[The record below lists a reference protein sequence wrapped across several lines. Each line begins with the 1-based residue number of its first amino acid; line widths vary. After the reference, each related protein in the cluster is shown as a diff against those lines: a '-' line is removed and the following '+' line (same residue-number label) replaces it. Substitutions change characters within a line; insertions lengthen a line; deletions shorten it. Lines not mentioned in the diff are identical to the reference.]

1 MFDLTQSNADFM
13 QRELTSEAFIKL
25 LERLGA
31 NEEQAAQNYEDLR
44 HTLIRSFEW
53 RGAPFPEEHADET
66 FNRLARK
73 LDEGV
78 EIRNIND
85 YTYTVA
91 RLVWL
96 ETLKEDQKRRT
107 PLDEIKNE
115 PIASDTSREVAE
127 KEESLD
133 CLDDCLDALPGANRD
148 LIMEYYVDEKRGR
161 IDRRREL
168 AKRLGLRRDALA
180 NRAQRL
186 RDKLE
191 LCVTRCLKKKTS
203 I

>member
-1 MFDLTQSNADFM
+1 ME
-13 QRELTSEAFIKL
+13 RELTSQAFIRL
-25 LERLGA
+25 LERLGGD
-31 NEEQAAQNYEDLR
+31 EDEAAEKYEDLR

-53 RGAPFPEEHADET
+53 RGAPFPEEHADDT

-78 EIRNIND
+78 EIRNVSE
-85 YTYTVA
+85 YAYSVA

-96 ETLKEDQKRRT
+96 EALKGDHKRNT
-107 PLDEIKNE
+107 PLDEIPHE
-115 PIASDTSREVAE
+115 PVALDTSNEKAE
-127 KEESLD
+127 KETRLN
-133 CLDDCLDALPGANRD
+133 CLDDCLDALPPDSRD

-161 IDRRREL
+161 IDRRRDL
-168 AKRLGLRRDALA
+168 AQRLGLRRDALA
-180 NRAQRL
+180 NRSQRL

-191 LCVTRCLKKKTS
+191 QCVTRCLKKKTS

>member
-1 MFDLTQSNADFM
+1 ME
-13 QRELTSEAFIKL
+13 RELTAQAFSRL
-25 LERLGA
+25 LKRLGDD
-31 NEEQAAQNYEDLR
+31 EDQAAKNYEDLR

-66 FNRLARK
+66 LNRLARK

-78 EIRNIND
+78 EIRNISD

-96 ETLKEDQKRRT
+96 EALKGNQRRRA
-107 PLDEIKNE
+107 PLDEIDHE
-115 PIASDTSREVAE
+115 PVAHDTSGEMAE
-127 KEESLD
+127 KEVRLN
-133 CLDDCLDALPGANRD
+133 CLDDCLDTLPRENRD

-161 IDRRREL
+161 IDRRRDL
-168 AKRLGLRRDALA
+168 AERLGLRRDALA

-191 LCVTRCLKKKTS
+191 QCVTRCLRKKTA

>member
-1 MFDLTQSNADFM
+1 ME
-13 QRELTSEAFIKL
+13 RELTSQAFIRL
-25 LERLGA
+25 MERLGKD
-31 NEEQAAQNYEDLR
+31 EEQAAKKYEELR
-44 HTLIRSFEW
+44 LILIRTFEW

-66 FNRLARK
+66 LNRLARK

-85 YTYTVA
+85 YAYTVA

-96 ETLKEDQKRRT
+96 EALKGVDNRRA
-107 PLDEIKNE
+107 PLDEIQHE
-115 PIASDTSREVAE
+115 PIALDTSREVAE
-127 KEESLD
+127 KEDRLD
-133 CLDDCLDALPGANRD
+133 CLDNCLDALPYASRD
-148 LIMEYYVDEKRGR
+148 LIMEYYVDEKRNR
-161 IDRRREL
+161 IDRRRDL
-168 AKRLGLRRDALA
+168 AERLGLRRDALA

-191 LCVTRCLKKKTS
+191 QCVTRCLQEKPT

>member
-1 MFDLTQSNADFM
+1 
-13 QRELTSEAFIKL
+13 
-25 LERLGA
+25 
-31 NEEQAAQNYEDLR
+31 LR

-53 RGAPFPEEHADET
+53 RGAPFPEENADET
-66 FNRLARK
+66 LNRLARK

-78 EIRNIND
+78 QIRNIGD

-96 ETLKEDQKRRT
+96 ESLKGSQKLRAR
-107 PLDEIKNE
+107 LDELDHE
-115 PIASDTSREVAE
+115 PVAVDTSREIAE
-127 KEESLD
+127 KEARLN
-133 CLDDCLDALPGANRD
+133 CLDDCLGALPRENRD

-161 IDRRREL
+161 IDRRRDL
-168 AKRLGLRRDALA
+168 AQRLGLRRDALA

-191 LCVTRCLKKKTS
+191 QCVTRCLQKKQRYEQESFATKK
-203 I
+203 

>member
-1 MFDLTQSNADFM
+1 ME
-13 QRELTSEAFIKL
+13 RELTAQALIRL
-25 LERLGA
+25 LERLGDD
-31 NEEQAAQNYEDLR
+31 EEQAAKKYEDLR

-66 FNRLARK
+66 INRLARK

-78 EIRNIND
+78 EIRNLND

-96 ETLKEDQKRRT
+96 EALKGDHKRHT
-107 PLDEIKNE
+107 QLDEIEHE
-115 PIASDTSREVAE
+115 PIAHDTSREVAE
-127 KEESLD
+127 KEDSLF
-133 CLDDCLDALPGANRD
+133 CLDDCLDALPYASRD
-148 LIMEYYVDEKRGR
+148 LIMEYYVDEKRNR
-161 IDRRREL
+161 IDRRRDL
-168 AKRLGLRRDALA
+168 AERLGLRRDALA

-191 LCVTRCLKKKTS
+191 QCVSRCLKKKS
-203 I
+203 AI

>member
-1 MFDLTQSNADFM
+1 MDLTSQ
-13 QRELTSEAFIKL
+13 AFIRL
-25 LERLGA
+25 LERLGDD
-31 NEEQAAQNYEDLR
+31 EEQAANRYEDLR

-96 ETLKEDQKRRT
+96 EAIKSSDNRRA
-107 PLDEIKNE
+107 PLDEIQHE
-115 PIASDTSREVAE
+115 PLAIDTSSEVAE
-127 KEESLD
+127 KEDRLD
-133 CLDDCLDALPGANRD
+133 CLDDCLDALPYGNRD

-161 IDRRREL
+161 IDRRRDL
-168 AKRLGLRRDALA
+168 AERLGLRRDALA

-191 LCVTRCLKKKTS
+191 QCVTRCLNKKTS

>member
-1 MFDLTQSNADFM
+1 MK
-13 QRELTSEAFIKL
+13 RELTTQAFIRL
-25 LERLGA
+25 LERLGD
-31 NEEQAAQNYEDLR
+31 NEEQAAKKYEDLR

-78 EIRNIND
+78 EIRNVSE
-85 YTYTVA
+85 YAYSVA

-96 ETLKEDQKRRT
+96 EALKGDHKRNT
-107 PLDEIKNE
+107 PLDEIQHE
-115 PIASDTSREVAE
+115 PVAIDTLSEKAE
-127 KEESLD
+127 KEVRLN
-133 CLDDCLDALPGANRD
+133 CLDDCLDALPPDSRD

-161 IDRRREL
+161 IDRRRDL
-168 AKRLGLRRDALA
+168 AQRLGLRRDALA
-180 NRAQRL
+180 NRSQRL

-191 LCVTRCLKKKTS
+191 QCVTRCLKKKTS

>member
-1 MFDLTQSNADFM
+1 ME
-13 QRELTSEAFIKL
+13 RELTARAFIRL
-25 LERLGA
+25 LERLGDD
-31 NEEQAAQNYEDLR
+31 EEQAAKKYEDLR

-66 FNRLARK
+66 LNRLARK

-85 YTYTVA
+85 YTYTVS

-96 ETLKEDQKRRT
+96 ETLKGGHKRHA
-107 PLDEIKNE
+107 PLDEIEHE
-115 PIASDTSREVAE
+115 PMAPDTCGEKAE
-127 KEESLD
+127 KEALLN
-133 CLDDCLDALPGANRD
+133 CLDDCLDTLPVESHD
-148 LIMEYYVDEKRGR
+148 LIVEYYVDEKRGR
-161 IDRRREL
+161 IERRRDL
-168 AKRLGLRRDALA
+168 AERLGLRRDALA

-191 LCVTRCLKKKTS
+191 QCVTRCLRGKTA

>member
-1 MFDLTQSNADFM
+1 ME
-13 QRELTSEAFIKL
+13 RELTAQAFIKL
-25 LERLGA
+25 LGRLGDD
-31 NEEQAAQNYEDLR
+31 EEQAARKYEDLR
-44 HTLIRSFEW
+44 HTLIKSFEW

-85 YTYTVA
+85 YAYTVA

-96 ETLKEDQKRRT
+96 ESLKGSDKRNT
-107 PLDEIKNE
+107 PLDEIQSE
-115 PIASDTSREVAE
+115 PRAPDTSREVTE
-127 KEESLD
+127 KEDNLD
-133 CLDDCLDALPGANRD
+133 CLDDCLDALPYASRD

-161 IDRRREL
+161 IDRRRDL
-168 AKRLGLRRDALA
+168 AERLGLRRDALA

-191 LCVTRCLKKKTS
+191 QCVTRCLQKKNRYEATTFSTKK
-203 I
+203 

>member
-1 MFDLTQSNADFM
+1 ME
-13 QRELTSEAFIKL
+13 RELTSQAFIRL
-25 LERLGA
+25 LERLGD
-31 NEEQAAQNYEDLR
+31 NEEQAAHNYEDLR
-44 HTLIRSFEW
+44 HILIRSFEW

-66 FNRLARK
+66 LNRLARK

-96 ETLKEDQKRRT
+96 EAIKRVGPA
-107 PLDEIKNE
+107 PLDEIQNE
-115 PIASDTSREVAE
+115 PIAIDTSREVAE
-127 KEESLD
+127 KEDSLN
-133 CLDDCLDALPGANRD
+133 CLDDCLDALPGKSRD

-161 IDRRREL
+161 IDRRRDL
-168 AKRLGLRRDALA
+168 AERLGLRRDALA

-191 LCVTRCLKKKTS
+191 QCVTRCLQKKRRYTTTPFSTKK
-203 I
+203 

>member
-1 MFDLTQSNADFM
+1 ME
-13 QRELTSEAFIKL
+13 RELTAQAFIRL
-25 LERLGA
+25 LERLGDD
-31 NEEQAAQNYEDLR
+31 EEQAAQKYEDLR

-66 FNRLARK
+66 LNRLARK

-78 EIRNIND
+78 EIRNLSD

-96 ETLKEDQKRRT
+96 EAIKGGHQRRA
-107 PLDEIKNE
+107 PLDEIEHE
-115 PIASDTSREVAE
+115 PVAPDTSREIAE
-127 KEESLD
+127 KEERLN
-133 CLDDCLDALPGANRD
+133 CLDDCLDALPSESRA

-161 IDRRREL
+161 IDRRRDL
-168 AKRLGLRRDALA
+168 AERLGLRRDALA

-191 LCVTRCLKKKTS
+191 QCVTRCLRKKTA

>member
-1 MFDLTQSNADFM
+1 ME
-13 QRELTSEAFIKL
+13 RELTSQAFIRL
-25 LERLGA
+25 LERLGD
-31 NEEQAAQNYEDLR
+31 NEEQSAQKYEELR
-44 HTLIRSFEW
+44 YTLIRSFEW

-73 LDEGV
+73 LEEGV

-96 ETLKEDQKRRT
+96 EAIKGGDKRRAS
-107 PLDEIKNE
+107 LEEIQHE
-115 PIASDTSREVAE
+115 PIALDRSREVAE
-127 KEESLD
+127 REASLA
-133 CLDDCLDALPGANRD
+133 CLDDCLDALPGEGRD
-148 LIMEYYVDEKRGR
+148 LIMEYYIDEKRGR
-161 IDRRREL
+161 IDRRRDL
-168 AKRLGLRRDALA
+168 AERLGLRRDALA

-191 LCVTRCLKKKTS
+191 QCVTRCLKKKTS

>member
-1 MFDLTQSNADFM
+1 MA
-13 QRELTSEAFIKL
+13 RELTSQAFIRL
-25 LERLGA
+25 LERLGDD
-31 NEEQAAQNYEDLR
+31 EEEAAKKYEDLR

-78 EIRNIND
+78 EIRNVSE
-85 YTYTVA
+85 YAYSVA

-96 ETLKEDQKRRT
+96 EALKGDHKRNT
-107 PLDEIKNE
+107 PLDEIQHE
-115 PIASDTSREVAE
+115 PVAIDTLSEKAE
-127 KEESLD
+127 KEVRLN
-133 CLDDCLDALPGANRD
+133 CLDDCLDALPPDSRD

-161 IDRRREL
+161 IDRRRDL
-168 AKRLGLRRDALA
+168 AQRLGLRRDALA
-180 NRAQRL
+180 NRSQRL

-191 LCVTRCLKKKTS
+191 QCVTRCLKKKTS

>member
-1 MFDLTQSNADFM
+1 M
-13 QRELTSEAFIKL
+13 ELTSQAFIKL
-25 LERLGA
+25 LERLGD

-78 EIRNIND
+78 EIRNISD
-85 YTYTVA
+85 YSYTVA

-96 ETLKEDQKRRT
+96 ETLKGDQKRRA
-107 PLDEIKNE
+107 PLDEIEHE
-115 PIASDTSREVAE
+115 PMALDTSGDSAE
-127 KEESLD
+127 KEERLN
-133 CLDDCLDALPGANRD
+133 CLDDCLSALPGESRG

-161 IDRRREL
+161 IDRRRDL
-168 AKRLGLRRDALA
+168 AERLGLRRDALA

-191 LCVTRCLKKKTS
+191 VCVTRCLEKKPA

>member
-1 MFDLTQSNADFM
+1 ME
-13 QRELTSEAFIKL
+13 RELTSQAFIKL
-25 LERLGA
+25 LERLGD

-96 ETLKEDQKRRT
+96 EALKGPDKRGT
-107 PLDEIKNE
+107 PLDEIKHE
-115 PIASDTSREVAE
+115 PVAADTGEVVK
-127 KEESLD
+127 KEESLN
-133 CLDDCLDALPGANRD
+133 CLDDCVDVLPGESRD
-148 LIMEYYVDEKRGR
+148 LIIEYYIDEKRGR

-168 AKRLGLRRDALA
+168 AERLGLRRDALA

-191 LCVTRCLKKKTS
+191 QCVTRCLKKKLRYEARIFSTMK
-203 I
+203 

>member
-1 MFDLTQSNADFM
+1 M
-13 QRELTSEAFIKL
+13 ELTAQAFIRL
-25 LERLGA
+25 LERLGDD
-31 NEEQAAQNYEDLR
+31 EDQAARKYEDLR

-78 EIRNIND
+78 EIRNISD
-85 YTYTVA
+85 YAYTVA

-96 ETLKEDQKRRT
+96 ESLKGSDKRNT
-107 PLDEIKNE
+107 PLDEIQTE
-115 PIASDTSREVAE
+115 PIAPDKSREVTE
-127 KEESLD
+127 REDSLD
-133 CLDDCLDALPGANRD
+133 CLDDCLDALPYASRD
-148 LIMEYYVDEKRGR
+148 LIMEYYVDEKRDR
-161 IDRRREL
+161 IDRRRDL
-168 AKRLGLRRDALA
+168 AERLGLRRDALA

-191 LCVTRCLKKKTS
+191 QCVTRCLQKKNRYEATTFSTKK
-203 I
+203 

>member
-1 MFDLTQSNADFM
+1 ME
-13 QRELTSEAFIKL
+13 RELTSQAFVRL
-25 LERLGA
+25 LERLGDD
-31 NEEQAAQNYEDLR
+31 EEQAAQKYEDLR

-78 EIRNIND
+78 EIRNVSE
-85 YTYTVA
+85 YAYSVA

-96 ETLKEDQKRRT
+96 EALKGDHKRNT
-107 PLDEIKNE
+107 PLDEIQHE
-115 PIASDTSREVAE
+115 PLAIDTLSEKAE
-127 KEESLD
+127 KEVRLN
-133 CLDDCLDALPGANRD
+133 CLDDCLDALPPDSRD

-161 IDRRREL
+161 IDRRRDL
-168 AKRLGLRRDALA
+168 AQRLGLRRDALA
-180 NRAQRL
+180 NRSQRL

-191 LCVTRCLKKKTS
+191 QCVTRCLKKKTS

>member
-1 MFDLTQSNADFM
+1 MA
-13 QRELTSEAFIKL
+13 RELTSQAFIRL
-25 LERLGA
+25 LERLGD

-78 EIRNIND
+78 EILNIND
-85 YTYTVA
+85 YAYTVA

-96 ETLKEDQKRRT
+96 ESLKGSDKRNT
-107 PLDEIKNE
+107 PLDEIQSE
-115 PIASDTSREVAE
+115 PLAPDTSREATE
-127 KEESLD
+127 KEDSLD
-133 CLDDCLDALPGANRD
+133 CLDDCLDALPYASRD
-148 LIMEYYVDEKRGR
+148 LIMEYYVDEKRER
-161 IDRRREL
+161 IDRRRDL
-168 AKRLGLRRDALA
+168 AARLGLRRDALA

-191 LCVTRCLKKKTS
+191 QCVTRCLKKKLRYEAQIFSTMK
-203 I
+203 

>member
-1 MFDLTQSNADFM
+1 M
-13 QRELTSEAFIKL
+13 ELTAQGFIKL
-25 LERLGA
+25 LERLGDD
-31 NEEQAAQNYEDLR
+31 EEQAAKKYEDLR
-44 HTLIRSFEW
+44 HLLIRSFEW

-66 FNRLARK
+66 LNRLARK

-78 EIRNIND
+78 EIRNLSD
-85 YTYTVA
+85 YAYTVA

-96 ETLKEDQKRRT
+96 EALKGSDKRRT
-107 PLDEIKNE
+107 PLDEIEHE
-115 PIASDTSREVAE
+115 PAAPDTSRETTE
-127 KEESLD
+127 KEARLV
-133 CLDDCLDALPGANRD
+133 CLDDCLDALPGESRD

-161 IDRRREL
+161 IDRRRDL
-168 AKRLGLRRDALA
+168 AERLGLRRDALA

-191 LCVTRCLKKKTS
+191 QCVTRCLRKKTA

>member
-1 MFDLTQSNADFM
+1 MA
-13 QRELTSEAFIKL
+13 RELTSQAFIRL
-25 LERLGA
+25 LERLGGD
-31 NEEQAAQNYEDLR
+31 EDEAAQNYEDLR

-78 EIRNIND
+78 EIRNVSE
-85 YTYTVA
+85 YAYSVA

-96 ETLKEDQKRRT
+96 EALKGDHKRNT
-107 PLDEIKNE
+107 PLDEIQHE
-115 PIASDTSREVAE
+115 PVAIDTLSEKAE
-127 KEESLD
+127 KEVRLN
-133 CLDDCLDALPGANRD
+133 CLDDCLDALPPDSRD

-161 IDRRREL
+161 IDRRRDL
-168 AKRLGLRRDALA
+168 AQRLGLRRDALA
-180 NRAQRL
+180 NRSQRL

-191 LCVTRCLKKKTS
+191 QCVTRCLKKKLRYEAQIFSTMK
-203 I
+203 